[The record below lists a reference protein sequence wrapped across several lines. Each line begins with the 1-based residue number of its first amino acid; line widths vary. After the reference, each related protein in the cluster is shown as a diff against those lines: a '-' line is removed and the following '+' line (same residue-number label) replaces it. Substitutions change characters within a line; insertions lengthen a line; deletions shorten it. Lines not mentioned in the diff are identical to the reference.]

1 MSLTWYAEMNAA
13 TLPPSNGKSTMG
25 ILSQPDPTHP
35 EPRSIEKIVIHYVG
49 MIVYKFFGGPS

>member
-25 ILSQPDPTHP
+25 TLSQPDPTQP
-35 EPRSIEKIVIHYVG
+35 DPASIEQLVIHDVV